1 MGTRTCVT
9 LLLALA
15 STSCG
20 VAPPAEPTSLVGSDL
35 AAVREFLGP
44 PIRVSAGG
52 GVLRLSYLNDQREV
66 LKSAVVVVDGTVVQA
81 AGNLVRTTPGDLQ
94 TELSLA
100 PVSEAVRRLGP
111 TREVLTGSRSVTAK
125 FDGWTATICDGV
137 VVGLQKS

>member
-66 LKSAVVVVDGTVVQA
+66 LKSAVVVVE
-81 AGNLVRTTPGDLQ
+81 VRTTPGDLQ